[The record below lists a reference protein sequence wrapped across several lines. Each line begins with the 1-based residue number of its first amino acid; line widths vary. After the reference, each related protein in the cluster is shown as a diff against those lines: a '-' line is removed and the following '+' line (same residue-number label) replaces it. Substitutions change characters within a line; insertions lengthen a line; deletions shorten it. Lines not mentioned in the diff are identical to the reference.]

1 MMKNKIKRSFDHG
14 SRHYDKHNEI
24 QNLAGKE
31 LIDFFFMNLTKE
43 QIDIYNKKKLT
54 ILDLGCGTG
63 EFSMRIIKNFKVESI
78 ELMDLSSEMIKVSKS
93 KIKNTSSK
101 FFTKDFDAY
110 NGYEKFDMI
119 VSNMSLHWSLD
130 INKLCRSIAS
140 ALKPSSIFLFSVP
153 NNQSFMNLKNVFSL
167 YGRDF
172 SLNDL
177 PSRDILSDFKSNDS
191 FSFETQSIRL
201 LKKFKNP
208 LYFFYDLKKIGAN
221 APTKIKQR
229 NLFFLKKLK
238 NFSLEADYNISC
250 YMIKKIKKNG

>member
-1 MMKNKIKRSFDHG
+1 MKNRIKKSFDYG
-14 SRHYDKHNEI
+14 SRNYDKYNEI
-24 QNLAGKE
+24 QNLAGKV
-31 LIDFFFMNLTKE
+31 LIDFFLMNLTKK
-43 QIDIYNKKKLT
+43 QIDIYNRKKLT

-63 EFSMRIIKNFKVESI
+63 EFSGRIIKNFKIESI
-78 ELMDLSSEMIKVSKS
+78 VLMDLSSEMIRVSKS
-93 KIKNTSSK
+93 KFKNISSK
-101 FFTKDFDAY
+101 FFTKDFDLY
-110 NGYEKFDMI
+110 NGYEKFDLI

-130 INKLCRSIAS
+130 IEKLCRSIAS